1 MVLLFLHM
9 LVPAV
14 LSLANMFKK
23 LRKGDRSE
31 AMRCSMHLTAA
42 AQVKV
47 ELVIS
52 KCKVALAGNLILT
65 VAFRLSLH
73 QYFRD
78 TEIYIHANC
87 VLNYEF

>member
-14 LSLANMFKK
+14 LSLANMYKK

-65 VAFRLSLH
+65 L
-73 QYFRD
+73 
-78 TEIYIHANC
+78 
-87 VLNYEF
+87 